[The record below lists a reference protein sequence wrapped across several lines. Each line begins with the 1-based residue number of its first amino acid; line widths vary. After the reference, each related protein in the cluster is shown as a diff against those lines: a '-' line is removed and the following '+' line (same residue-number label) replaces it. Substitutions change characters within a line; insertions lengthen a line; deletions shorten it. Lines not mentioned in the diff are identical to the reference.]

1 MKIHNGNNILSCL
14 FLLVALVISPLAFA
28 EDEPKRVCSYE
39 SLTIRSDFSGGRI
52 NACEQISDT
61 QYRLTID
68 PEDEP
73 PINGSPWYA
82 FQVTSEKPQSI
93 SIDLAYSFHKHRYWP
108 KFSTDMKVWS
118 RFENDAVNVMNDGS
132 ARLTLDVG
140 KQPLYVAGQEILT
153 YDFHTSWTRK
163 MAEQHGLDYA
173 ELGYSRL
180 KEPIYKLETRNHG
193 NSKKSGDYIF
203 LVGRQHPPEVTG
215 ALALV
220 PFAEAL
226 FADTDLAKRFRAEF
240 GIIVVPALNPDG
252 VENGHWRHSMGS
264 KDLNRDW
271 GPFTQPETILMRDA
285 LTRFN
290 DGEKLWLFLDFHS
303 TARNVLYTQAD
314 NEATKPAHF
323 AANWTKA
330 VKARGGNYQFER
342 APRPVTALP
351 TSKNYV
357 YTTYGAPSIT
367 YEVGDET
374 DRQSIKDAAII
385 FAEEMMRILLE
396 EKNNQ

>member
-1 MKIHNGNNILSCL
+1 MLACL
-14 FLLVALVISPLAFA
+14 TLLVVLAISPLAYA
-28 EDEPKRVCSYE
+28 EDQPKRLCGYE
-39 SLTIRSDFSGGRI
+39 SLTIRSDFSGGRV
-52 NACEQISDT
+52 NACEQLSASH
-61 QYRLTID
+61 YRLTID
-68 PEDEP
+68 PEDVP

-93 SIDLAYSFHKHRYWP
+93 KIDLAYSYHEHRYWP
-108 KFSTDMKVWS
+108 KFSTDLKTWT
-118 RFENDAVNVMNDGS
+118 RFEDDAVSISGNGVAS
-132 ARLTLDVG
+132 LTIDVAE
-140 KQPLYVAGQEILT
+140 QPLYVAGQEILT
-153 YDFHTSWTRK
+153 YDFHTSWART
-163 MAEQHGLDYA
+163 MAERHGLDFV
-173 ELGYSRL
+173 ELGSSRL
-180 KEPIYKLETRNHG
+180 KEPIYKLETQSHEDA
-193 NSKKSGDYIF
+193 KKSRDYIF

-226 FADTDLAKRFRAEF
+226 FADTDLAKRFRNEF
-240 GIIVVPALNPDG
+240 SIVIVPALNPDG
-252 VENGHWRHSMGS
+252 VEKGHWRHNLGS

-290 DGEKLWLFLDFHS
+290 GSEKLWLFLDFHS

-314 NEATKPAHF
+314 NEVTKPAHF

-330 VKARGGNYQFER
+330 VKARGGNYEFER

-357 YTTYGAPSIT
+357 YTTFGAPSIT

-385 FAEEMMRILLE
+385 FAEEMMRILLA
-396 EKNNQ
+396 EKDDH